1 MRALL
6 RSITVVCA
14 LPMAM
19 AIAAARPAAAQP
31 FTLEQK
37 IKPTELK
44 LQPYRAGDK
53 RLGGHVYGAEITQT
67 EPTEYFFVQG
77 LSIYSPE
84 YVGVTG
90 EDPSAHLAV
99 SVHKETWEQAHR
111 KGEVDASGHWDAK
124 FKTTGDFGIKVTA
137 DHVPA
142 KYALVVWSG
151 SEVEA
156 PIPSPFTPRTAK
168 SPSSASG
175 TNTTML
181 YVIIALLAGALVGV
195 LLTKSKSSRA
205 CLLVG
210 ALVTAPFAAR
220 TAAAQEGDYPKAIA
234 EMLEQLKA
242 FLEHQESVKD
252 FWESLQAL
260 SSGEAVPDMT
270 QKGPSVPSSCLAPD
284 WTIRP
289 EDRAVGANSTYNSC
303 QCMATAVDKLR
314 ANRQMLEKLR
324 ILVANQKNFVDK
336 ATALGNSFSQLHTV
350 LGLQWIGIKKES
362 IDEPYA
368 QFKQIS
374 NQKHK
379 ALMDAI
385 QKDLQDIGTC
395 EAKLGEPDWYAKY
408 GLMYYEFLYAA
419 YRPAF

>member
-1 MRALL
+1 MRHWLRPFAIGGVLL
-6 RSITVVCA
+6 AGIST
-14 LPMAM
+14 
-19 AIAAARPAAAQP
+19 ARTAAAQP
-31 FTLEQK
+31 FTLDQK
-37 IKPTELK
+37 VKPVELK
-44 LQPYRAGDK
+44 LQPYR
-53 RLGGHVYGAEITQT
+53 GGGRADGRIYAAEITQT
-67 EPTEYFFVQG
+67 EPTQYFFVQG
-77 LSIYSPE
+77 LSIYSPA
-84 YVGVTG
+84 YAGVSG
-90 EDPSAHLAV
+90 EDASVHLAV
-99 SVHKETWEQAHR
+99 SLHKETWEQPHR
-111 KGEVDASGHWDAK
+111 HGEISGAGHWDER
-124 FKTTGDFGIKVTA
+124 FKTSGDFGIKVTA

-142 KYALVVWSG
+142 KYALLVWSG
-151 SEVEA
+151 AEVEA
-156 PIPSPFTPRTAK
+156 PIPSPFT
-168 SPSSASG
+168 AS
-175 TNTTML
+175 TRPAATTRATGNRVL
-181 YVIIALLAGALVGV
+181 YVIIGLLVVALIVVAAMKFKPARMCLLIGV
-195 LLTKSKSSRA
+195 LMA
-205 CLLVG
+205 P
-210 ALVTAPFAAR
+210 PFAAR
-220 TAAAQEGDYPKAIA
+220 AVVAQEGNYPKAIA
-234 EMLEQLKA
+234 EMLEQLKS

-260 SSGEAVPDMT
+260 SNGEAVPDT
-270 QKGPSVPSSCLAPD
+270 TSRGPSLPSSCLAPD
-284 WTIRP
+284 WTFRP
-289 EDRAVGANSTYNSC
+289 DERGAGATGIYASC

-385 QKDLQDIGTC
+385 QKELQDIGTC

>member
-1 MRALL
+1 MPTFV
-6 RSITVVCA
+6 RSIAGRCV
-14 LPMAM
+14 LL
-19 AIAAARPAAAQP
+19 AIIGATRTAGAQP
-31 FTLEQK
+31 FTLDQK

-44 LQPYRAGDK
+44 LQPYGTKGSRADG
-53 RLGGHVYGAEITQT
+53 RVYAAEITQT
-67 EPTEYFFVQG
+67 EPTQYFFVQG

-90 EDPSAHLAV
+90 EDPSAKLAV
-99 SVHKETWEQAHR
+99 SLHKETWEQAHR
-111 KGEVDASGHWDAK
+111 QGEVAANRRWDAR
-124 FKTTGDFGIKVTA
+124 FKTSGDFGIKVTA

-142 KYALVVWSG
+142 KYALLVWSG
-151 SEVEA
+151 AEVDA
-156 PIPSPFTPRTAK
+156 PIPSPFTGSTTGRKTTAGAS
-168 SPSSASG
+168 SP
-175 TNTTML
+175 ML
-181 YVIIALLAGALVGV
+181 YVIIGVLVIALVVVTAIKFKPARMCLLIGAL
-195 LLTKSKSSRA
+195 A
-205 CLLVG
+205 
-210 ALVTAPFAAR
+210 TAPLIAR
-220 TAAAQEGDYPKAIA
+220 TAFAGDGDYPKAVA

-270 QKGPSVPSSCLAPD
+270 QRGPSLPSSCLEPD
-284 WTIRP
+284 WKIRP
-289 EDRAVGANSTYNSC
+289 EDRAVGANSTYGSC
-303 QCMATAVDKLR
+303 QCMATAVGKLR

-368 QFKQIS
+368 QFKTIA

-385 QKDLQDIGTC
+385 EKDLKDISDC
-395 EAKLGEPDWYAKY
+395 EARLGEPDWYAKY
-408 GLMYYEFLYAA
+408 GFMYYEFLYAA
-419 YRPAF
+419 YKPAF